1 MCSRGFSHCVRS
13 LTPLRHGPY
22 DAGMVLPMSMSGAD
36 QAPVD
41 EPEPMSLGGPEQ
53 APVTQVTQVTQV
65 DAGDADDAGDAED
78 SDAPVA
84 RRTKRT
90 GKSFQA
96 ANSETS
102 GRERDNR

>member
-1 MCSRGFSHCVRS
+1 
-13 LTPLRHGPY
+13 
-22 DAGMVLPMSMSGAD
+22 MVPMSVRGAD

-41 EPEPMSLGGPEQ
+41 EPEPMSVGGLEQ

-65 DAGDADDAGDAED
+65 DAGDAGDAGDAED

-102 GRERDNR
+102 CRARARQQMTTDTDSEGGP

>member
-1 MCSRGFSHCVRS
+1 MLCYV
-13 LTPLRHGPY
+13 
-22 DAGMVLPMSMSGAD
+22 M
-36 QAPVD
+36 PVD
-41 EPEPMSLGGPEQ
+41 EPEPMSVGSLEQ

-65 DAGDADDAGDAED
+65 DAGDAGDAGDAED

-96 ANSETS
+96 TNSETS
-102 GRERDNR
+102 GRERDNRWWLTPTVKEGSDLIWLRAH